1 MMCEHLKVTRAGFYA
16 WQSREASERS
26 KQDARLLQQVRDVHA
41 RSRGFYGSPRVTEQL
56 RLDGVCVGKRRI
68 ARLMR
73 LAGLQGRSARLY
85 RQSKVAQRAFFASVP
100 FRADSALPH
109 ALNQVWVGDV
119 TYLRVAGQWRYL
131 AVVMDRHSRR
141 ILGWSLGPRRD
152 AALTSRA
159 LRHAARNR
167 ADGAS
172 AGVLFHS
179 DRGVEYA
186 AFEFRT
192 QLAKLGMLQSMNR
205 AGKMND
211 NAHMESFFHS
221 MKTEDLYGRK
231 FRTDIQLRHT
241 LSSYIAFYNQQR
253 LHSSLCYLP
262 PVAFE
267 QREAQQAGV
276 N

>member
-1 MMCEHLKVTRAGFYA
+1 MMCTHFEVTRAGFHA
-16 WQSREASERS
+16 WQTRQASERS
-26 KQDARLLQQVRDVHA
+26 IEDAKLLEQVRDVHA
-41 RSRGFYGSPRVTEQL
+41 RSRGFYGSPRVTGQL

-85 RQSKVAQRAFFASVP
+85 RQSKVGQRAFFASVP
-100 FRADSALPH
+100 FRAEVVQAE
-109 ALNQVWVGDV
+109 ATNQVWVGDV
-119 TYLRVAGQWRYL
+119 TYLRVAGKWRYL

-141 ILGWSLGPRRD
+141 ILGWSLSERRD
-152 AALTSRA
+152 AALTSTA
-159 LRHAARNR
+159 LRLAARNR
-167 ADGAS
+167 HDGAS

-221 MKTEDLYGRK
+221 MKTEELYGRK
-231 FRTDIQLRHT
+231 FANDQQLRQT

-253 LHSSLCYLP
+253 LHSSLRYLP

-267 QREAQQAGV
+267 QREAQQACV

>member
-1 MMCEHLKVTRAGFYA
+1 MCVYLKVTRAGFYA
-16 WQSREASERS
+16 WQNRHPSERS
-26 KQDARLLQQVRDVHA
+26 QEDARLLVRVQDVHI
-41 RSRGFYGSPRVTEQL
+41 RSRGIYGSPRVTEQL
-56 RLDGVCVGKRRI
+56 RLAGVCVGKRRI

-85 RQSKVAQRAFFASVP
+85 RQSKVAQHAFYASVP
-100 FRADSALPH
+100 FRTKTTQASAPD
-109 ALNQVWVGDV
+109 QVWVGDI
-119 TYLRVAGQWRYL
+119 TYLKVAGQWRFL

-141 ILGWSLGPRRD
+141 ILGWGLGVRRD

-159 LRHAARNR
+159 LRQAARNR
-167 ADGAS
+167 EDGAS

-221 MKTEDLYGRK
+221 MKTEELYGKK
-231 FRTDIQLRHT
+231 FAHDHQLRQT

-253 LHSSLCYLP
+253 LHSSLRYLP

-267 QREAQQAGV
+267 RQQAQQACV
-276 N
+276 K